1 MTWHLVTTDFPPLDG
16 GVATWA
22 EATAGA
28 LRAAGEQVVVYA
40 PRRLGAAGVTPLWGR
55 AWARWAHAWVALQ
68 VLPRVR
74 AGDRVLC
81 ATWPLA
87 TSLLG
92 RADASVVFHG
102 SDLARPALTPGLDAV
117 KRSARL
123 FPVSRFLGGLLGA
136 THHVLPA
143 PIGPQRRAAPGDALL
158 AIARLGPLKGVD
170 RAIRLAA
177 ANGRPITVVGD
188 GPARGDL
195 EALASR
201 LGVRATFTGR
211 VPRSEIPWDGHHAAL
226 LLSRLDVDGSGAEG
240 LGLVLL
246 EAASRGIPT
255 VGSTTGGVPEAAM
268 HVLADDALADGAPL
282 PDFAPDARDAAV
294 QFVLDR
300 HGPEKTVA
308 TLLGPPPPLP

>member
-1 MTWHLVTTDFPPLDG
+1 MTWHLVTTDFPPLEG

-22 EATAGA
+22 EATAAA
-28 LRAAGEQVVVYA
+28 LRAAGEHVVVYA
-40 PRRLGAAGVTPLWGR
+40 PRRLGASGVTPLWGR

-87 TSLLG
+87 TWLLG
-92 RADASVVFHG
+92 RADVSVVFHG
-102 SDLARPALTPGLDAV
+102 SDLARPPLTPGLDAV
-117 KRSARL
+117 KQGARL
-123 FPVSRFLGGLLGA
+123 FPVSHFLGGLLGA
-136 THHVLPA
+136 RHQVLPA

-170 RAIRLAA
+170 RAIELAA
-177 ANGRPITVVGD
+177 SSGRPITIVGD
-188 GPARGDL
+188 GPARPDL
-195 EALASR
+195 EALAAR

-211 VPRSEIPWDGHHAAL
+211 LPRAEIPWDGHHAAV
-226 LLSRLDVDGSGAEG
+226 LLSRVHADGSGAEG

-246 EAASRGIPT
+246 EAAARGIPT
-255 VGSTTGGVPEAAM
+255 IGSSTGGIPEVAM
-268 HVLADDALADGAPL
+268 HVIADGAPL
-282 PDFAPDARDAAV
+282 PDIADDARDAAV
-294 QFVLDR
+294 QFVSDR

-308 TLLGPPPPLP
+308 TLLRPPPAPS